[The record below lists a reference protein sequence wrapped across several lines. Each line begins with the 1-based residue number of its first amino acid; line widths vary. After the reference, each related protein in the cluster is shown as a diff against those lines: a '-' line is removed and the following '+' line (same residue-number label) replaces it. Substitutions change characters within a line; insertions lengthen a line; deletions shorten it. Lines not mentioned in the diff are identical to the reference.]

1 MADEAEVA
9 AEPLEQELA
18 PWGRV
23 IYSLATLALPLLM
36 FLAMM
41 AVIKGLFTDAY
52 MEQLTKAVE
61 TEDSWASYGQLVAQQ
76 KAALAIAEF
85 VARIR
90 FAAPQA
96 LLISISYV
104 TIAIA
109 IAVAAAVVRAH
120 GRLGPELGLVALAVV
135 CVTIAAIWIV
145 NHNGLNLRIGN
156 LSLYIIPHVLERVQ
170 FEGATQLPALMEARS
185 AYGASVGFA
194 AAGAVVLA
202 AAMLAYRWRRPGIWF
217 RPLVLR
223 RQMNCLLVLFAVA
236 SILLVFSNTAVRSL
250 VEWPAGLLKPSATVA
265 RAAAAPASARPGAA
279 GVQAPAEEDTTDAA
293 GLADTLRGS
302 AASLSYLW
310 SIAST
315 AILLVTFAPPFVS
328 LFLDIERA
336 GTAALRRGKG
346 DAGEAEVTY
355 RELKTWKDDNGLTLS
370 FGEITTAALATAAPL
385 FTAPVVDLTKTT
397 CLPNGRARRRARRK
411 RHLTASAISIR
422 FKAPPAGRSR
432 RCEGVKRCEAGIECS
447 PPARSPAPLPSPP
460 APTARRRTI
469 PQWDAVDAALG
480 RVQGACA
487 RAFALARIRLDQAL
501 ADTSWTA
508 APAEQTGDYQDLP
521 PAVVLDLDETLLDN
535 SAYQAWMVISD
546 KTFTAETGGSSCSR
560 RSPARSRARSIS
572 RNTPTPRA

>member
-9 AEPLEQELA
+9 ADPLERDLA

-61 TEDSWASYGQLVAQQ
+61 TEDSWTSYGQLVAQQ

-104 TIAIA
+104 TIVIA
-109 IAVAAAVVRAH
+109 LAVAMAVVRAH
-120 GRLGPELGLVALAVV
+120 GRPGPDLGLVALAVV
-135 CVTIAAIWIV
+135 CVTLAAIWIV

-170 FEGATQLPALMEARS
+170 FEGATQLPALMEARA

-202 AAMLAYRWRRPGIWF
+202 AAMLAYRWRRPGVWF
-217 RPLVLR
+217 RPLILR

-265 RAAAAPASARPGAA
+265 RAAAAPAAGQPGPPATRRRRMKTRPTP
-279 GVQAPAEEDTTDAA
+279 PALPTPCA
-293 GLADTLRGS
+293 
-302 AASLSYLW
+302 
-310 SIAST
+310 
-315 AILLVTFAPPFVS
+315 APP
-328 LFLDIERA
+328 RA
-336 GTAALRRGKG
+336 CPTSGA
-346 DAGEAEVTY
+346 
-355 RELKTWKDDNGLTLS
+355 S
-370 FGEITTAALATAAPL
+370 P
-385 FTAPVVDLTKTT
+385 
-397 CLPNGRARRRARRK
+397 RRR
-411 RHLTASAISIR
+411 SFS
-422 FKAPPAGRSR
+422 
-432 RCEGVKRCEAGIECS
+432 
-447 PPARSPAPLPSPP
+447 
-460 APTARRRTI
+460 
-469 PQWDAVDAALG
+469 
-480 RVQGACA
+480 
-487 RAFALARIRLDQAL
+487 
-501 ADTSWTA
+501 
-508 APAEQTGDYQDLP
+508 
-521 PAVVLDLDETLLDN
+521 
-535 SAYQAWMVISD
+535 
-546 KTFTAETGGSSCSR
+546 
-560 RSPARSRARSIS
+560 
-572 RNTPTPRA
+572 

>member
-1 MADEAEVA
+1 MRRS
-9 AEPLEQELA
+9 PLERELA

-23 IYSLATLALPLLM
+23 IYSLATLVLPLLM

-61 TEDSWASYGQLVAQQ
+61 TEDSWTSYGQLVAQQ

-120 GRLGPELGLVALAVV
+120 GRLGPDLGLVALAIV

-170 FEGATQLPALMEARS
+170 FEGATQLPALMEARA

-202 AAMLAYRWRRPGIWF
+202 AAMLAYRWRRPGVWF

-265 RAAAAPASARPGAA
+265 RAAAAPAAGAARRRRRPGAGGGGHDRRRRPCRHLA
-279 GVQAPAEEDTTDAA
+279 RLGREPVLPLEHRLDGDPSRDLRPA
-293 GLADTLRGS
+293 
-302 AASLSYLW
+302 
-310 SIAST
+310 
-315 AILLVTFAPPFVS
+315 FVS

-336 GTAALRRGKG
+336 GTAALRRRKG
-346 DAGEAEVTY
+346 GAGEAEVTY

-385 FTAPVVDLTKTT
+385 FTAPVVDLTKTI
-397 CLPNGRARRRARRK
+397 L
-411 RHLTASAISIR
+411 
-422 FKAPPAGRSR
+422 
-432 RCEGVKRCEAGIECS
+432 
-447 PPARSPAPLPSPP
+447 LPS
-460 APTARRRTI
+460 
-469 PQWDAVDAALG
+469 G
-480 RVQGACA
+480 
-487 RAFALARIRLDQAL
+487 
-501 ADTSWTA
+501 
-508 APAEQTGDYQDLP
+508 
-521 PAVVLDLDETLLDN
+521 
-535 SAYQAWMVISD
+535 
-546 KTFTAETGGSSCSR
+546 
-560 RSPARSRARSIS
+560 
-572 RNTPTPRA
+572 

>member
-120 GRLGPELGLVALAVV
+120 GRLGPDLGLVALAVV

-170 FEGATQLPALMEARS
+170 FEGATQLPALMEARA

-265 RAAAAPASARPGAA
+265 RAAAAPAARPRRRRR
-279 GVQAPAEEDTTDAA
+279 QAPADEDTTDAA

-336 GTAALRRGKG
+336 GTAALRRRKG

-385 FTAPVVDLTKTT
+385 FTAPVVDLTKTI
-397 CLPNGRARRRARRK
+397 L
-411 RHLTASAISIR
+411 
-422 FKAPPAGRSR
+422 
-432 RCEGVKRCEAGIECS
+432 
-447 PPARSPAPLPSPP
+447 LPS
-460 APTARRRTI
+460 
-469 PQWDAVDAALG
+469 G
-480 RVQGACA
+480 
-487 RAFALARIRLDQAL
+487 
-501 ADTSWTA
+501 
-508 APAEQTGDYQDLP
+508 
-521 PAVVLDLDETLLDN
+521 
-535 SAYQAWMVISD
+535 
-546 KTFTAETGGSSCSR
+546 
-560 RSPARSRARSIS
+560 
-572 RNTPTPRA
+572 

>member
-120 GRLGPELGLVALAVV
+120 GRLGPDLGLVALAIV

-170 FEGATQLPALMEARS
+170 FEGATQLPALMEARA

-202 AAMLAYRWRRPGIWF
+202 AAILAYRWRRPGVWF

-223 RQMNCLLVLFAVA
+223 PQKDCLLVVVALGSNLLVLLTVA

-265 RAAAAPASARPGAA
+265 RAAAAPAAGHPGAA
-279 GVQAPAEEDTTDAA
+279 VQAPADEDTTDAA
-293 GLADTLRGS
+293 ALADPLRGS

-310 SIAST
+310 S
-315 AILLVTFAPPFVS
+315 
-328 LFLDIERA
+328 
-336 GTAALRRGKG
+336 
-346 DAGEAEVTY
+346 
-355 RELKTWKDDNGLTLS
+355 
-370 FGEITTAALATAAPL
+370 
-385 FTAPVVDLTKTT
+385 
-397 CLPNGRARRRARRK
+397 
-411 RHLTASAISIR
+411 
-422 FKAPPAGRSR
+422 
-432 RCEGVKRCEAGIECS
+432 
-447 PPARSPAPLPSPP
+447 
-460 APTARRRTI
+460 
-469 PQWDAVDAALG
+469 
-480 RVQGACA
+480 
-487 RAFALARIRLDQAL
+487 
-501 ADTSWTA
+501 
-508 APAEQTGDYQDLP
+508 
-521 PAVVLDLDETLLDN
+521 
-535 SAYQAWMVISD
+535 
-546 KTFTAETGGSSCSR
+546 
-560 RSPARSRARSIS
+560 
-572 RNTPTPRA
+572 

>member
-1 MADEAEVA
+1 MADEGEVA
-9 AEPLEQELA
+9 AEPLERELA

-23 IYSLATLALPLLM
+23 IYSLATLVLPLLM

-61 TEDSWASYGQLVAQQ
+61 TEDSWTSYGQLVAQQ

-120 GRLGPELGLVALAVV
+120 GRLGPDLGLVALAIV

-170 FEGATQLPALMEARS
+170 FEGATQLPALMEARA

-202 AAMLAYRWRRPGIWF
+202 AAILAYRWRRPGVWF

-265 RAAAAPASARPGAA
+265 RAAAAPAAGRPGAA
-279 GVQAPAEEDTTDAA
+279 GVQASADEDTTDAA

-336 GTAALRRGKG
+336 GTAALRRRKG
-346 DAGEAEVTY
+346 EGGEAEVTY

-385 FTAPVVDLTKTT
+385 FTAPVVDLTKTI
-397 CLPNGRARRRARRK
+397 L
-411 RHLTASAISIR
+411 
-422 FKAPPAGRSR
+422 
-432 RCEGVKRCEAGIECS
+432 
-447 PPARSPAPLPSPP
+447 LPS
-460 APTARRRTI
+460 
-469 PQWDAVDAALG
+469 G
-480 RVQGACA
+480 
-487 RAFALARIRLDQAL
+487 
-501 ADTSWTA
+501 
-508 APAEQTGDYQDLP
+508 
-521 PAVVLDLDETLLDN
+521 
-535 SAYQAWMVISD
+535 
-546 KTFTAETGGSSCSR
+546 
-560 RSPARSRARSIS
+560 
-572 RNTPTPRA
+572 

>member
-9 AEPLEQELA
+9 AEPLERELA

-23 IYSLATLALPLLM
+23 IYSLATLVLPLLM

-61 TEDSWASYGQLVAQQ
+61 TEDSWTSYGQLVAQQ

-109 IAVAAAVVRAH
+109 LAVAAAVVRAH
-120 GRLGPELGLVALAVV
+120 GRLGPDLGLVALAVV

-170 FEGATQLPALMEARS
+170 FEGATQLPALMEARA

-202 AAMLAYRWRRPGIWF
+202 AAILAYRWRRPGVWF

-265 RAAAAPASARPGAA
+265 RAAAAPAAGRPGAA
-279 GVQAPAEEDTTDAA
+279 GSGAGGGGHDRRRRPCRHLARLGREPVLPLEHRLDGDPARD
-293 GLADTLRGS
+293 LRP
-302 AASLSYLW
+302 A
-310 SIAST
+310 
-315 AILLVTFAPPFVS
+315 F
-328 LFLDIERA
+328 RQ
-336 GTAALRRGKG
+336 
-346 DAGEAEVTY
+346 
-355 RELKTWKDDNGLTLS
+355 
-370 FGEITTAALATAAPL
+370 
-385 FTAPVVDLTKTT
+385 PV
-397 CLPNGRARRRARRK
+397 PRHRARRHRGAAKAQGRRRRGGGHLSRAQDLEGRQRPDALLRRDHHRRARDR
-411 RHLTASAISIR
+411 RAAVHGAGGRPDEDDPAAERVSLPG
-422 FKAPPAGRSR
+422 AP
-432 RCEGVKRCEAGIECS
+432 E
-447 PPARSPAPLPSPP
+447 
-460 APTARRRTI
+460 RT
-469 PQWDAVDAALG
+469 
-480 RVQGACA
+480 
-487 RAFALARIRLDQAL
+487 
-501 ADTSWTA
+501 
-508 APAEQTGDYQDLP
+508 
-521 PAVVLDLDETLLDN
+521 
-535 SAYQAWMVISD
+535 
-546 KTFTAETGGSSCSR
+546 
-560 RSPARSRARSIS
+560 
-572 RNTPTPRA
+572 